1 MYKKT
6 ELSSPWYR
14 KFFKTQGK
22 YDDIREIPGYIET
35 INSLKKNILPIQD
48 LNNLDM
54 SGFEDY
60 GAANGWTKETE
71 TPKLDKY
78 NEDLRKDRYL
88 CVLSWEESIGLLYW
102 IHKLDL

>member
-1 MYKKT
+1 
-6 ELSSPWYR
+6 
-14 KFFKTQGK
+14 
-22 YDDIREIPGYIET
+22 
-35 INSLKKNILPIQD
+35 
-48 LNNLDM
+48 M